1 MPRSRRTM
9 CSLATVSL
17 VVLLSSSFGTTA
29 VDASKTKNK
38 ALLQEKYGI
47 DCGSHCTNAVV
58 RLHEAKIEQEKC
70 VGGFLLFSLESDLMM
85 RDRRDFDLF
94 LSRKKVSLRS
104 LSPSLSRGETS
115 PAVLVACS
123 FVRSLFSR
131 ATSNE
136 NDTHVSRIPGCPFF
150 FFKTHHRRLNHDKAV
165 LSGAHDEAAVKQF
178 LIEQA
183 VVDSS
188 ELTNLGKSHTCV
200 IERYSAYFPGQCV
213 PTQAIMD
220 YLSGKLV
227 PEPNLDP
234 SKDPVPYI
242 PPTYGDVEAHRYEA
256 VQALA
261 AWLRLLPLD
270 KLTSRVQYLLFP
282 TELWDDGKLQK
293 LQLYK
298 AHVGKMGVNAREKLV
313 AAKEALDKG
322 DLEHGQLPRATRLK
336 LTAHIRAARM
346 IGYEIEGVD
355 MEESDDSFAELLSE
369 EIGLDDVSKGKML
382 EDRIRAQL
390 KQLGQNVTE
399 EDKLRIIQEA
409 EEEAAIAPEM
419 FEGKQNLGQ
428 AIGSILREHHE
439 YVVRGTKA
447 ALKGQADARVV
458 AYLLLTIIV
467 VSVPVVAILL
477 ALQAHK
483 EMLANQLL
491 PKTWAEMIVPKKSTE
506 DDLAEV
512 VVKNEAK
519 GTVKNVGYRPARQVP
534 MMPSN
539 TNTVAQQQPPPRKR

>member
-1 MPRSRRTM
+1 M
-9 CSLATVSL
+9 
-17 VVLLSSSFGTTA
+17 
-29 VDASKTKNK
+29 
-38 ALLQEKYGI
+38 LQEKYGI
-47 DCGSHCTNAVV
+47 DCGTHCTNAVV
-58 RLHEAKIEQEKC
+58 KLHEAKIEQEK
-70 VGGFLLFSLESDLMM
+70 
-85 RDRRDFDLF
+85 
-94 LSRKKVSLRS
+94 
-104 LSPSLSRGETS
+104 
-115 PAVLVACS
+115 
-123 FVRSLFSR
+123 
-131 ATSNE
+131 
-136 NDTHVSRIPGCPFF
+136 
-150 FFKTHHRRLNHDKAV
+150 RLNHDKAV

-188 ELTNLGKSHTCV
+188 ELTSLGKSHTCV

-227 PEPNLDP
+227 PEPNLDAR
-234 SKDPVPYI
+234 KDPVPYI

-282 TELWDDGKLQK
+282 AELWDDAKLQK

-298 AHVGKMGVNAREKLV
+298 AHVGKMGVNAREKLI
-313 AAKEALDKG
+313 AAQKALDTG

-355 MEESDDSFAELLSE
+355 TEESDDSFAELLSE
-369 EIGLDDVSKGKML
+369 ESGLDDVSKGKML
-382 EDRIRAQL
+382 EDRIREQL

-439 YVVRGTKA
+439 YVVRGTRA

-512 VVKNEAK
+512 VVKDEAK
-519 GTVKNVGYRPARQVP
+519 NTVKNVGYRPARQVP
-534 MMPSN
+534 MMPQN
-539 TNTVAQQQPPPRKR
+539 NNVAQQQPPPRRR

>member
-1 MPRSRRTM
+1 M
-9 CSLATVSL
+9 
-17 VVLLSSSFGTTA
+17 
-29 VDASKTKNK
+29 
-38 ALLQEKYGI
+38 
-47 DCGSHCTNAVV
+47 
-58 RLHEAKIEQEKC
+58 
-70 VGGFLLFSLESDLMM
+70 
-85 RDRRDFDLF
+85 
-94 LSRKKVSLRS
+94 
-104 LSPSLSRGETS
+104 
-115 PAVLVACS
+115 
-123 FVRSLFSR
+123 
-131 ATSNE
+131 
-136 NDTHVSRIPGCPFF
+136 PFF

-409 EEEAAIAPEM
+409 EEEAP
-419 FEGKQNLGQ
+419 
-428 AIGSILREHHE
+428 
-439 YVVRGTKA
+439 
-447 ALKGQADARVV
+447 
-458 AYLLLTIIV
+458 LL
-467 VSVPVVAILL
+467 
-477 ALQAHK
+477 
-483 EMLANQLL
+483 E
-491 PKTWAEMIVPKKSTE
+491 
-506 DDLAEV
+506 
-512 VVKNEAK
+512 
-519 GTVKNVGYRPARQVP
+519 
-534 MMPSN
+534 
-539 TNTVAQQQPPPRKR
+539 

>member
-1 MPRSRRTM
+1 MYLPRRQ
-9 CSLATVSL
+9 
-17 VVLLSSSFGTTA
+17 
-29 VDASKTKNK
+29 KN
-38 ALLQEKYGI
+38 
-47 DCGSHCTNAVV
+47 
-58 RLHEAKIEQEKC
+58 
-70 VGGFLLFSLESDLMM
+70 
-85 RDRRDFDLF
+85 
-94 LSRKKVSLRS
+94 
-104 LSPSLSRGETS
+104 
-115 PAVLVACS
+115 
-123 FVRSLFSR
+123 
-131 ATSNE
+131 
-136 NDTHVSRIPGCPFF
+136 
-150 FFKTHHRRLNHDKAV
+150 RRLNHDKAV

-213 PTQAIMD
+213 PTQVIMD

-227 PEPNLDP
+227 PEPNLDAT
-234 SKDPVPYI
+234 KDPVPYI

-282 TELWDDGKLQK
+282 AELWDDAKLQK

-298 AHVGKMGVNAREKLV
+298 AHVGKMGVNARDKLIE
-313 AAKEALDKG
+313 AQKALDKG

-369 EIGLDDVSKGKML
+369 EIGFDDVSKGKML
-382 EDRIRAQL
+382 EDRIREQL
-390 KQLGQNVTE
+390 RQLGQNVTE

-491 PKTWAEMIVPKKSTE
+491 PKTWAEMIVPKRSTE

-519 GTVKNVGYRPARQVP
+519 STVKNVGYRPARQVP
-534 MMPSN
+534 MMPQN
-539 TNTVAQQQPPPRKR
+539 NNVAQQQQPPPRRR

>member
-1 MPRSRRTM
+1 M
-9 CSLATVSL
+9 
-17 VVLLSSSFGTTA
+17 
-29 VDASKTKNK
+29 
-38 ALLQEKYGI
+38 
-47 DCGSHCTNAVV
+47 
-58 RLHEAKIEQEKC
+58 
-70 VGGFLLFSLESDLMM
+70 
-85 RDRRDFDLF
+85 
-94 LSRKKVSLRS
+94 
-104 LSPSLSRGETS
+104 
-115 PAVLVACS
+115 
-123 FVRSLFSR
+123 
-131 ATSNE
+131 
-136 NDTHVSRIPGCPFF
+136 
-150 FFKTHHRRLNHDKAV
+150 
-165 LSGAHDEAAVKQF
+165 
-178 LIEQA
+178 
-183 VVDSS
+183 
-188 ELTNLGKSHTCV
+188 

-227 PEPNLDP
+227 PEPNLDAR
-234 SKDPVPYI
+234 KDPVPYI

-282 TELWDDGKLQK
+282 AELWDDAKLQK

-298 AHVGKMGVNAREKLV
+298 AHVGKMGVNAREKLI
-313 AAKEALDKG
+313 AAQKALDTG

-355 MEESDDSFAELLSE
+355 TEESDDSFAELLSE
-369 EIGLDDVSKGKML
+369 ESGLDDVSKGKML
-382 EDRIRAQL
+382 EDRIREQL

-439 YVVRGTKA
+439 YVVRGTRA

-491 PKTWAEMIVPKKSTE
+491 PKTWA
-506 DDLAEV
+506 
-512 VVKNEAK
+512 
-519 GTVKNVGYRPARQVP
+519 
-534 MMPSN
+534 
-539 TNTVAQQQPPPRKR
+539 